1 MQGSL
6 VLFMI
11 LLFTLTVS
19 VYFGKL
25 SMDLTEKMTIND
37 PTGKLDA
44 SLLAANLMSQQ
55 QQQISPTVA
64 PTMAP
69 NAVPTMGPT
78 MAPNAVPTMAPNAV
92 PNALLTNT
100 LPTMAPLYALPSG
113 TGYNTGYSVVNN
125 SAVQTMPDPNP
136 VSEYYNWL
144 AFWNTVA
151 NSNDQAA
158 MIQSSNYIPKT
169 SAVPHSCTQCMQGSE
184 NVSGL
189 GSICTN
195 CGGNGGSGTSSKY
208 KNRFSDFLSTYG
220 AGYRGDGK
228 WYGYRG
234 NSGSSDSNDDDPSLG
249 KLVQGAGS
257 GLVDLT
263 KTTLKETTSLAR
275 DAGSGAAGFLKDT
288 GSGATGLLKDTG
300 SGVKDF
306 IGDIGSGAA
315 DLLKRNPAQVQS
327 PTATTQSSGS
337 GSGSSAGQNVYQ
349 SGYFSTG
356 TYTLPNNPLG
366 LQGIDPYS
374 YNGALVSKGG
384 NYMPVTSDFSSFRK

>member
-1 MQGSL
+1 
-6 VLFMI
+6 
-11 LLFTLTVS
+11 
-19 VYFGKL
+19 
-25 SMDLTEKMTIND
+25 MDLTEKMTIND
-37 PTGKLDA
+37 QNSLLDA
-44 SLLAANLMSQQ
+44 SLLAAKSVNPQSLL
-55 QQQISPTVA
+55 ISNAPGIGPPNAMPTAV

-69 NAVPTMGPT
+69 T
-78 MAPNAVPTMAPNAV
+78 AVPTMAPNVMPTAV
-92 PNALLTNT
+92 PTMGSNAM
-100 LPTMAPLYALPSG
+100 PTMAPLNVLASG
-113 TGYNTGYSVVNN
+113 SESGIAYDVNPN
-125 SAVQTMPDPNP
+125 GSGPNP
-136 VSEYYNWL
+136 VSDYYNWL

-151 NSNDQAA
+151 NSKDQAA
-158 MIQSSNYIPKT
+158 MMQSSNYIPKT

-184 NVSGL
+184 NVSG
-189 GSICTN
+189 SVCTN

-208 KNRFSDFLSTYG
+208 KNRFSDFLAAHG
-220 AGYRGDGK
+220 AGYRGNGK
-228 WYGYRG
+228 WSGYGG
-234 NSGSSDSNDDDPSLG
+234 NSGSGSSDSNDDDPSLG

-275 DAGSGAAGFLKDT
+275 DTGSGAVGFLKDT
-288 GSGATGLLKDTG
+288 GSGATGLLKETGSSAVGLLKDTG

-306 IGDIGSGAA
+306 IGDVGSGAA
-315 DLLKRNPAQVQS
+315 GLLKTNPAQIQS
-327 PTATTQSSGS
+327 PTATNQGS
-337 GSGSSAGQNVYQ
+337 GSGASAGQNVYQ